1 MMSSSGDDN
10 EGRTVGAA
18 DHHHL
23 FSYADGSAEV
33 VVSSS
38 STPSSLFATE
48 SITRTMSTPLGTSVP
63 MTRTKS
69 TPLGAMSYAMKRVLS
84 RDDRG
89 SRQQHHHHHADTVV
103 SEQESERLVRVRPQT
118 DELGV
123 ETELDYENT
132 TSSSQPSPLVKTKS
146 RLSTDS
152 TIKKVFTRKKKMKE
166 EDGDEMLHGSSGY
179 GLRKINSTPL
189 QGGLENDYG
198 LKRTKTTAGVHEQSS
213 SLLSS
218 SSLLYN
224 DEDQLKHP
232 TSLVRSRL
240 SSLSQVKKVKVGKPD
255 NNNDDDD
262 VSTVEGSIIS
272 SSPSTT
278 SDFALQTKKSS
289 RKKRGKYFIMQLM
302 FASLMIGALVAGL
315 GVSSLLK
322 PADNGHDDVS
332 NTVVAKGN
340 EEVVVEVLQ
349 PGDATVG
356 ESTSLNVV
364 GSTLPD
370 DDEDMNSDDGDNVIV
385 EDEQIVIEDQVNEDN
400 SLSSKIDATPDEVI
414 AIEELFLE
422 VSENDGDEEES
433 LPNDSKFSETAVDDV
448 DLADEETVVEAVT
461 DVEVQ
466 STSVTTISSPP
477 PQDDIATTE
486 EILSEDTITT
496 FYVMADAPY
505 TDEERYNLMP
515 KYIAELDPDEGE
527 FVVHLGDLQYA
538 KVDACREG
546 AYDEA
551 KQIMKKS
558 QVPAFILPG
567 DNDINDCNS
576 MEHGEAM
583 WRKYLATFDKRWD
596 HGFDVTRWG
605 DLDES
610 FAFIHKQVLFLGL
623 NMVGGSPSSNTEKS
637 NRHQKHLERISSIV
651 NEKSDTFKVVV
662 LLAHAEP
669 AEYHKD
675 FWAGDSGFI
684 LIMKEMDKPTIYFHG
699 DWHAYYEREAEFGV
713 TNFMRISTDGESS
726 APPLLVTIDVSKDN
740 PIKFDRRSSDLE
752 VACCSEGWPRYDGK
766 VVNTPRPDR
775 R

>member
-1 MMSSSGDDN
+1 
-10 EGRTVGAA
+10 
-18 DHHHL
+18 
-23 FSYADGSAEV
+23 
-33 VVSSS
+33 
-38 STPSSLFATE
+38 
-48 SITRTMSTPLGTSVP
+48 
-63 MTRTKS
+63 
-69 TPLGAMSYAMKRVLS
+69 MKRVLS

-89 SRQQHHHHHADTVV
+89 SRQHHHHADTVV

-132 TSSSQPSPLVKTKS
+132 TSSSQPPSPLAKTKS
-146 RLSTDS
+146 RLSTTES
-152 TIKKVFTRKKKMKE
+152 ISSPIKKVFMKE
-166 EDGDEMLHGSSGY
+166 DSEMLHGSSGY

-198 LKRTKTTAGVHEQSS
+198 LKRTKTTAGAHEQ

-218 SSLLYN
+218 SSSLYN

-240 SSLSQVKKVKVGKPD
+240 SSLSPMKQKVKKVKVGKPD
-255 NNNDDDD
+255 NNDDDD

-278 SDFALQTKKSS
+278 SSDFFALQAKKSS

-302 FASLMIGALVAGL
+302 FAILMIGALVAGL
-315 GVSSLLK
+315 GVSSMLK
-322 PADNGHDDVS
+322 PADNGGDDDIS

-349 PGDATVG
+349 PSDVTVG

-364 GSTLPD
+364 DSTLP
-370 DDEDMNSDDGDNVIV
+370 DDEDMNSEDGDNVV
-385 EDEQIVIEDQVNEDN
+385 EEEQIIIEDQVNEDN
-400 SLSSKIDATPDEVI
+400 SLSSKVDATPDEVI
-414 AIEELFLE
+414 AIEELFMEL
-422 VSENDGDEEES
+422 SDLS
-433 LPNDSKFSETAVDDV
+433 AVDDG

-461 DVEVQ
+461 EVEVE
-466 STSVTTISSPP
+466 SIPITTTSSPP
-477 PQDDIATTE
+477 PQDDITTIE
-486 EILSEDTITT
+486 EVSSEDTITT

-515 KYIAELDPDEGE
+515 KHIAELDPDEGE

-558 QVPAFILPG
+558 RVPAFILPG

-583 WRKYLATFDKRWD
+583 WKKYLATFDKRWD

-623 NMVGGSPSSNTEKS
+623 NMVGGQPSSNTEKS
-637 NRHQKHLERISSIV
+637 NRHKKHLERISSIV

-675 FWAGDSGFI
+675 FWLAGDSGFI
-684 LIMKEMDKPTIYFHG
+684 SIMKEMDKPTIYFHG

-726 APPLLVTIDVSKDN
+726 APPLLVTIDVSKEN

-752 VACCSEGWPRYDGK
+752 VACCNEGWPRYDGK

>member
-1 MMSSSGDDN
+1 
-10 EGRTVGAA
+10 
-18 DHHHL
+18 
-23 FSYADGSAEV
+23 
-33 VVSSS
+33 
-38 STPSSLFATE
+38 
-48 SITRTMSTPLGTSVP
+48 
-63 MTRTKS
+63 
-69 TPLGAMSYAMKRVLS
+69 MKRVLS
-84 RDDRG
+84 RDDRVG
-89 SRQQHHHHHADTVV
+89 RQQQHHHADTVV

-132 TSSSQPSPLVKTKS
+132 TSSSQPSSPLVKTKS
-146 RLSTDS
+146 RLSTTEIIS
-152 TIKKVFTRKKKMKE
+152 SPIKKAFTRKKKMKE
-166 EDGDEMLHGSSGY
+166 EDSEMLHGSSGY

-189 QGGLENDYG
+189 QQGGLENDYG
-198 LKRTKTTAGVHEQSS
+198 LKRTKTTAGVHEQS
-213 SLLSS
+213 LLSS
-218 SSLLYN
+218 SSLFYN

-232 TSLVRSRL
+232 TSMVRSRL
-240 SSLSQVKKVKVGKPD
+240 SSLSPLKQKVKNVKVDKPD
-255 NNNDDDD
+255 SNNNNDDDD

-278 SDFALQTKKSS
+278 TTSDFALLTKKSS

-302 FASLMIGALVAGL
+302 FAILMIGALVAGL

-322 PADNGHDDVS
+322 PADNGDDDLS

-340 EEVVVEVLQ
+340 EEEAVVEVLQ
-349 PGDATVG
+349 PSDATVG
-356 ESTSLNVV
+356 ESASLNVV
-364 GSTLPD
+364 DSTLPD
-370 DDEDMNSDDGDNVIV
+370 DNEDINSEDGDNVIV

-400 SLSSKIDATPDEVI
+400 SLSSKIDAAPDEVI
-414 AIEELFLE
+414 AIEELFME
-422 VSENDGDEEES
+422 VSENDGDGEGI
-433 LPNDSKFSETAVDDV
+433 LLNDSELSELSAVDDGGLADEEV
-448 DLADEETVVEAVT
+448 VVEAATDVEEQSLPAVDDGDLADEEETVVEAVT
-461 DVEVQ
+461 DVEEQ
-466 STSVTTISSPP
+466 SLPVTTTSSPP
-477 PQDDIATTE
+477 PQDDITTIE
-486 EILSEDTITT
+486 EVSSEDTITT

-515 KYIAELDPDEGE
+515 KHIAELDPDEGE

-538 KVDACREG
+538 KVDNCREG

-576 MEHGEAM
+576 MEHGEEM
-583 WRKYLATFDKRWD
+583 WKKYLATFDKRWD
-596 HGFDVTRWG
+596 HGFDITRWG

-610 FAFIHKQVLFLGL
+610 FAFISKQVLFLGL
-623 NMVGGSPSSNTEKS
+623 NMVGGQPSSNTEKS

-651 NEKSDTFKVVV
+651 NEKSDAFKVVV

-675 FWAGDSGFI
+675 FWTGDSGFI
-684 LIMKEMDKPTIYFHG
+684 SIMKEMDKPTIYFHG

-726 APPLLVTIDVSKDN
+726 APPLLVTIDVSKEN

-766 VVNTPRPDR
+766 VVNTPRPNR